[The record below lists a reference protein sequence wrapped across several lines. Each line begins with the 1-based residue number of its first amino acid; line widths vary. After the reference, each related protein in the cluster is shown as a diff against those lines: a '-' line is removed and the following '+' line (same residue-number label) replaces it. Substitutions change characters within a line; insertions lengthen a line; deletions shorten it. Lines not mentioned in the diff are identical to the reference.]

1 MILNV
6 IDKQRRLIYYTAEG
20 EPMTETNGES
30 IMSMG
35 GQESG
40 EMLEWH

>member
-6 IDKQRRLIYYTAEG
+6 IDKQRRVIYYTAEG
-20 EPMTETNGES
+20 EPWTETNDKS

-40 EMLEWH
+40 EMLK